1 MHVCI
6 RDVLHHWPAQANKYY
21 VYFLSS
27 YIYHIYPRAAV
38 FVSETFFDKRY
49 MFLFLVSNDTKG
61 AKRLYCYFATYPSV
75 LLQIKESLYQL
86 FLFSFFFH
94 LLLS

>member
-1 MHVCI
+1 MYRVIQTYILVCRYIQEQRYGRYMQKMHVCI

-38 FVSETFFDKRY
+38 FVSETFFNKR
-49 MFLFLVSNDTKG
+49 
-61 AKRLYCYFATYPSV
+61 
-75 LLQIKESLYQL
+75 
-86 FLFSFFFH
+86 
-94 LLLS
+94 